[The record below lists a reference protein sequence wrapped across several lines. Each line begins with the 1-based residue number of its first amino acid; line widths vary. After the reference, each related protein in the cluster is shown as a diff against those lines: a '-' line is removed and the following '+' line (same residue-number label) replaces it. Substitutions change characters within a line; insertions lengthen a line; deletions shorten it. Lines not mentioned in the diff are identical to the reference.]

1 MTPLQT
7 VLEQLFHPFSSS
19 LGYDELAECAIVP
32 LPAPAPASQQCRG
45 LRREIE
51 DFFQGGKK
59 SVLTSDRLVSSR
71 KSIFPFGR
79 DAWGGDVWGQGAWGM
94 DDQGWG
100 CLGLGCSERGC
111 LGSGMLSRGMF
122 EAGMLGEGSGL
133 ECLEGGCSEGE
144 CSGEDV
150 WGQDTRSRDIWSRD
164 TRSRDVRSRDAQH
177 CGQASDASADAPSGC
192 SHWSTFWEAGCRGQ
206 ATACVPTTLRLP
218 SAARSRAGSCQL
230 ARAGGKAWH
239 GTEPHQAAGS
249 GRTGREPSS

>member
-1 MTPLQT
+1 
-7 VLEQLFHPFSSS
+7 
-19 LGYDELAECAIVP
+19 
-32 LPAPAPASQQCRG
+32 
-45 LRREIE
+45 
-51 DFFQGGKK
+51 
-59 SVLTSDRLVSSR
+59 
-71 KSIFPFGR
+71 
-79 DAWGGDVWGQGAWGM
+79 M
-94 DDQGWG
+94 DDRGWG

-111 LGSGMLSRGMF
+111 LGSGMLSKGMF

-133 ECLEGGCSEGE
+133 ECLEGGCSEWE
-144 CSGEDV
+144 CSGEDI
-150 WGQDTRSRDIWSRD
+150 WGQDTRSRDIW
-164 TRSRDVRSRDAQH
+164 SRDVRSRDAQH

-239 GTEPHQAAGS
+239 GTEPRQAAGS